1 MVVGMM
7 DIFQKSDGKFVII
20 HAGREVAKDF
30 ENEAA
35 AWSWAD
41 GNIDDQVL
49 CTPNQLSAPLEYR
62 TPLPNLRAQ

>member
-1 MVVGMM
+1 MM
-7 DIFQKSDGKFVII
+7 DVLQKSDGKFVII

-30 ENEAA
+30 ETETD

-41 GNIDDQVL
+41 GNVDDQVL
-49 CTPNQLSAPLEYR
+49 CTPNWLSPPLEYR